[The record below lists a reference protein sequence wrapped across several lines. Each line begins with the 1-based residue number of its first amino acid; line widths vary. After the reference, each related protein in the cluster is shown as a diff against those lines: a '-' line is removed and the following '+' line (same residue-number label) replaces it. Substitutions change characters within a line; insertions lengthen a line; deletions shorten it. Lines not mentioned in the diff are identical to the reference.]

1 MRRVCLWVVLGLALL
16 LGLLSACEPEAAE
29 NNSRPEQGELALP
42 LEGDAQERLDV
53 VLWQE
58 EGFSLYV
65 PAQGWYQEKDGT
77 WRPEEQEDV
86 GLFVHQCRECGS
98 QALWKELGER
108 FPNYGF
114 LPPEDGVCMGYDAV
128 GGMTMRVRLVEGE
141 SGAWA
146 VCACYPDDL
155 EESGQ
160 NQLALLADTF
170 QAR

>member
-1 MRRVCLWVVLGLALL
+1 MRRVCLWVALGLALL

-77 WRPEEQEDV
+77 WRPEKRGTWDSLSTSA
-86 GLFVHQCRECGS
+86 GSAAAKPCGRNWGS
-98 QALWKELGER
+98 GS
-108 FPNYGF
+108 P
-114 LPPEDGVCMGYDAV
+114 
-128 GGMTMRVRLVEGE
+128 TMAFCPRRTGC
-141 SGAWA
+141 AWA
-146 VCACYPDDL
+146 TTP
-155 EESGQ
+155 
-160 NQLALLADTF
+160 
-170 QAR
+170 